1 MYPVHVIIFHA
12 LRSMCPESPARRKA
26 VPPHIPHSTM
36 ERLVR
41 QRSRAVSAP
50 FRNTLCHNGL
60 AKRAFRACER
70 ASLRLRKS
78 LFRKPLWL
86 KLLHKHV
93 KTAVTKRPDI
103 RRDEYLCN
111 IRRMPSLFQ
120 KNSANERNE
129 SLLSN
134 CRAQPVLYKN
144 SASERNE
151 SLLSNCRAQPVL

>member
-1 MYPVHVIIFHA
+1 MYPVHFIIFHA

-70 ASLRLRKS
+70 ASLRLRKRLFHDAEKPLS
-78 LFRKPLWL
+78 QARKASFASPKSPFRKPLWL

-103 RRDEYLCN
+103 RRDEDLYI
-111 IRRMPSLFQ
+111 IRRMPSLLL

-129 SLLSN
+129 SLLSD
-134 CRAQPVLYKN
+134 CRAQPVL
-144 SASERNE
+144 
-151 SLLSNCRAQPVL
+151 